1 MNEVVGLDFGT
12 TNSAISIA
20 KPDGTVELAK
30 FKVDS
35 HISTT
40 FRSIL
45 YFDAENLNK
54 DNSPRAVAGPE
65 AITSYLKG
73 RTHGRLNSIYEVL
86 SGKSSI

>member
-20 KPDGTVELAK
+20 KPDGSVELAK
-30 FKVDS
+30 FIVNS

-45 YFDAENLNK
+45 YFDAENV
-54 DNSPRAVAGPE
+54 NSPRAVAALRAGE
-65 AITSYLKG
+65 ELTSVATGLAVSAL
-73 RTHGRLNSIYEVL
+73 RRFS
-86 SGKSSI
+86 

>member
-30 FKVDS
+30 FMVDS

-45 YFDAENLNK
+45 YFNAENLNK

-65 AITSYLKG
+65 AITLDCAPLTGEK
-73 RTHGRLNSIYEVL
+73 N
-86 SGKSSI
+86 